1 MTPVIERR
9 PLVHLIG
16 ALLLLVALGAF
27 ATACGGDGDDDNDN
41 ETPTE
46 ATATARPTGT
56 PEPTSSRP
64 AGPTPAQPTAD
75 LTPRPSG
82 GELVD
87 AVIAAVEDQDAQ
99 ALQRLVHYFLAAC
112 TDSLGSGAIPCPD
125 GQPAGSAVAVFGVG
139 ACEGTFIAQDDPQA
153 SRSVQQF
160 ILDDRELWA
169 VVQTVPFPGDERV
182 PGKYMLI
189 FKYTTGPSAGA
200 GTAVSVDEEGVSYLH
215 AGCGAATTPESFA
228 HGSTEWL
235 IPPQ

>member
-1 MTPVIERR
+1 MM
-9 PLVHLIG
+9 
-16 ALLLLVALGAF
+16 ALSVRSLLFPALVALLALLF
-27 ATACGGDGDDDNDN
+27 AGVLAACGGGGDDDSDSN

-64 AGPTPAQPTAD
+64 AGPTPAQPTPD

-87 AVIAAVEDQDAQ
+87 AVVAAVEDQDAPE
-99 ALQRLVHYFLAAC
+99 LQRLVHYFLAAC
-112 TDSLGSGAIPCPD
+112 TGEGGIGAIPCPD
-125 GQPAGSAVAVFGVG
+125 GQAPGTAVAAFGVG
-139 ACEGTFIAQDDPQA
+139 GCEGTFLLRDSPEVAGA
-153 SRSVQQF
+153 VGQF
-160 ILDDRELWA
+160 LLEDRELWA
-169 VVQTVPFPGDERV
+169 VAATQPFPGDERV
-182 PGKYMLI
+182 PGKYMVI
-189 FKYTTGPSAGA
+189 FTYTSGPSAGA

-235 IPPQ
+235 IPPR